1 MKNSLNFV
9 STCLR
14 VVDTRRYPLFDEVRK
29 IVAKTVGA
37 APVIAQS
44 LKKIED

>member
-14 VVDTRRYPLFDEVRK
+14 VVDTRRFAASKNKGTEW
-29 IVAKTVGA
+29 VAFKTVCR
-37 APVIAQS
+37 
-44 LKKIED
+44 